1 MEIPEDFYLLCV
13 EVSPSQKRRNKLN
26 TYFALERTIARH
38 TTVKYGEQT
47 CSLNSKEEEETN
59 LSEMFILFFFP
70 KQLFKREEK
79 DFSQLKIIRTLSA
92 FLL

>member
-26 TYFALERTIARH
+26 TYFALERTVARH

-59 LSEMFILFFFP
+59 LSEMFILFFSQSNFLKEKKKIFP
-70 KQLFKREEK
+70 N
-79 DFSQLKIIRTLSA
+79 
-92 FLL
+92 

>member
-26 TYFALERTIARH
+26 TYFALERTVARH
-38 TTVKYGEQT
+38 NTVKYGEQT

-59 LSEMFILFFFP
+59 LSEMFILFFSQSNFLKEKKKIFP
-70 KQLFKREEK
+70 N
-79 DFSQLKIIRTLSA
+79 
-92 FLL
+92 